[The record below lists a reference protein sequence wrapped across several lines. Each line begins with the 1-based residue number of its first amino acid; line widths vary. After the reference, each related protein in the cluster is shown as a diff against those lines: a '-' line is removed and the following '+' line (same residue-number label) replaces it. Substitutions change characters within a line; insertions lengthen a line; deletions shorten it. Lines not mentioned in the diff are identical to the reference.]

1 MADPT
6 IQITPDLIKADG
18 QNRVASTAG
27 QAGTAG
33 FVVVVGLWVAHQVG
47 WNGDMPAEVV
57 VAVTGLL
64 TSAASLLKN
73 RRRLGGQ
80 L

>member
-6 IQITPDLIKADG
+6 IQVTPDLIRQDG

-33 FVVVVGLWVAHQVG
+33 FVVVVGLWVAHQAG

-64 TSAASLLKN
+64 TSLASVFKN
-73 RRRLGGQ
+73 RARLSGQ